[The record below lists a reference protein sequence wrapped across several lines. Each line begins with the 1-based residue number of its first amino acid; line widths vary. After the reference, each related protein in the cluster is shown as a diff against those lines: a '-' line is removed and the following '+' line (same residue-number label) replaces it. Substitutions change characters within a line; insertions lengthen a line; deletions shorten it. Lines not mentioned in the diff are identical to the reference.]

1 MDLWTG
7 YADSLDIIDPAHI
20 SMQVNRGA
28 RFLKSALAKWGVKSA
43 ILLGIKC
50 TDDGSSLINW

>member
-20 SMQVNRGA
+20 SMQA
-28 RFLKSALAKWGVKSA
+28 RFLKYALAKWGVTSA